1 VPWKVE
7 ILDRRVVKELESLS
21 DDVRQRF
28 LRISELIEKHGRSAM
43 HEPHIKHLEGKLW
56 EMRMTGRD
64 GIARALFVTAV
75 RDRVVVVHAFAKE
88 DAEDPVARA
97 RGGPPACEGGD
108 VMGIP
113 LKTVAR
119 KWLKD
124 PEFKAGYDALEEEF
138 ALASLLIEARTRANL
153 TQAELASKMGTSQ
166 STIARL
172 ESGKA
177 APSLSTLRRLAKA
190 TGTRL
195 EISFEPKRPTRRTR
209 STSAA

>member
-1 VPWKVE
+1 
-7 ILDRRVVKELESLS
+7 
-21 DDVRQRF
+21 
-28 LRISELIEKHGRSAM
+28 
-43 HEPHIKHLEGKLW
+43 
-56 EMRMTGRD
+56 
-64 GIARALFVTAV
+64 
-75 RDRVVVVHAFAKE
+75 
-88 DAEDPVARA
+88 
-97 RGGPPACEGGD
+97 
-108 VMGIP
+108 MGIP
-113 LKTVAR
+113 FKSVAR

-124 PEFKAGYDALEEEF
+124 PEFKAGYSALEEEF
-138 ALASLLIEARTRANL
+138 ALATLLIEARTRANL

-195 EISFEPKRPTRRTR
+195 EISFEPRRPSRRTR